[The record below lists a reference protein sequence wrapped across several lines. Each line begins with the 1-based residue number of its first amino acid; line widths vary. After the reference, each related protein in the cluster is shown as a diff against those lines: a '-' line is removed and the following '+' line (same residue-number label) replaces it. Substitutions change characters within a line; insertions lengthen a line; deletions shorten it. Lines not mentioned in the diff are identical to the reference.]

1 MTSSSSV
8 FSRNI
13 RVNSLFLYDNKDP
26 DMIKSMTGYG
36 KAEAILKTGKLT
48 IEIKTLNGKN
58 SDANIKTQLLPKDK
72 ELLVRQM
79 ISESLVRGTID
90 FFMTWEPGSGAAKQ
104 INPDLVKEY
113 FSQMKEIRNN
123 LTSYR
128 AANFGDQAWMD
139 NVMLTTIMRFPDVM
153 DNSRQDVVTE
163 ENWPVVEN
171 AIKEAL
177 RSVNDYRSKE
187 GEVLY
192 ADVTSRVKGIMELED
207 EVEKLEPERIET
219 VKEKLTKN
227 LAELGQ
233 KVDPSRFEQEMVFYL
248 EKLDINEEKV
258 RLRQHC
264 RYFLDTID
272 SEPYPGKK
280 LGFIIQEMGREI
292 NTTGSKANHAGIQ
305 KIVVRMKDELE
316 KIREQ
321 SMNIL

>member
-13 RVNSLFLYDNKDP
+13 RVNSLFLYDKKDP

-113 FSQMKEIRNN
+113 FSQMKDIRNN

-187 GEVLY
+187 GVALY

>member
-1 MTSSSSV
+1 M
-8 FSRNI
+8 
-13 RVNSLFLYDNKDP
+13 YDRKNQ

-36 KAEAILKTGKLT
+36 KAEAILQTGKLT

-79 ISESLVRGTID
+79 IAESLVRGTID

-139 NVMLTTIMRFPDVM
+139 NVMLTSIMRFPDVM

-177 RSVNDYRSKE
+177 RAVNDYRSKE
-187 GEVLY
+187 GEALY
-192 ADVTSRVKGIMELED
+192 NDVTSRVRGILALED

-227 LAELGQ
+227 LADLEQ